1 MRIIDNISYF
11 LLLFA
16 FVIYVAA
23 DFVEDFAVKRE
34 CKPTLIEIPQ

>member
-1 MRIIDNISYF
+1 MKTDNLSYF

-23 DFVEDFAVKRE
+23 DFVEDFAAKRE
-34 CKPTLIEIPQ
+34 CKPTPIEMPQ